1 MDSNPFCG
9 KPDLKQET
17 TCANIYTSLVFSYC
31 EKLFVMFAEKVYVWN
46 KTWRELFLNLFIF

>member
-17 TCANIYTSLVFSYC
+17 ACANIYTGLLVFSYC
-31 EKLFVMFAEKVYVWN
+31 KKLFVMFAEKVYVWN
-46 KTWRELFLNLFIF
+46 KTWRELF

>member
-17 TCANIYTSLVFSYC
+17 ACANIYTGLVFSYC
-31 EKLFVMFAEKVYVWN
+31 KKLFVMFAEKVYVCN
-46 KTWRELFLNLFIF
+46 KTGRELFLN

>member
-17 TCANIYTSLVFSYC
+17 ACANIYTGLVFSYC
-31 EKLFVMFAEKVYVWN
+31 KKLFVMFAEKVYVWN
-46 KTWRELFLNLFIF
+46 KTWRELF